1 MKNIMWLVTNMLR
14 NMLLRNK
21 RTLVLVI
28 GLPIAGILMSVLIYG
43 NTAGTSVNIGVV
55 NHDSTDISK
64 DTVQFLKGLH
74 KTNVKMLT
82 DKEVDHEITS
92 KKVDAVITFEKG
104 FFESVK
110 ANKPDHITI
119 TSIKG
124 AEVTGFIKS
133 YLYQYIDNVSAL
145 NQAAG
150 GNDAAFKQMYESY
163 QKAPFHVSTHA
174 LEDKGTD
181 QNIVKQTIGYLIMF
195 MLFSAVNLSALITKE
210 KEQRTY
216 FRLLASPVSARQYVI
231 SNVMTN
237 MILLTLQV
245 MITLV
250 CITTLFHVDMNIPVW
265 QLFFI
270 LVLFGLVAIGLSLVI
285 IAFTES
291 SKAANGLQTLIIT
304 PTCLL
309 SGCFFPPEFMPD
321 VMQKIA
327 DFLPQTWVLSTLKS
341 VQQGAA
347 LSSLWLNISILLAFA
362 LVFFLL
368 SIYKLNRNNTV
379 QKFI

>member
-1 MKNIMWLVTNMLR
+1 MWLVTNMLR

-163 QKAPFHVSTHA
+163 QKPPFHVSTHA

-237 MILLTLQV
+237 MILLTVQV

-285 IAFTES
+285 VAFTES

-321 VMQKIA
+321 VMRKIA

>member
-1 MKNIMWLVTNMLR
+1 M
-14 NMLLRNK
+14 
-21 RTLVLVI
+21 
-28 GLPIAGILMSVLIYG
+28 
-43 NTAGTSVNIGVV
+43 
-55 NHDSTDISK
+55 
-64 DTVQFLKGLH
+64 
-74 KTNVKMLT
+74 
-82 DKEVDHEITS
+82 
-92 KKVDAVITFEKG
+92 
-104 FFESVK
+104 
-110 ANKPDHITI
+110 
-119 TSIKG
+119 
-124 AEVTGFIKS
+124 
-133 YLYQYIDNVSAL
+133 
-145 NQAAG
+145 
-150 GNDAAFKQMYESY
+150 
-163 QKAPFHVSTHA
+163 
-174 LEDKGTD
+174 
-181 QNIVKQTIGYLIMF
+181 
-195 MLFSAVNLSALITKE
+195 
-210 KEQRTY
+210 
-216 FRLLASPVSARQYVI
+216 I
-231 SNVMTN
+231 SNVITN

-321 VMQKIA
+321 GMQKIA

-341 VQQGAA
+341 IQQGAG

>member
-1 MKNIMWLVTNMLR
+1 MWLVTNMLR

-124 AEVTGFIKS
+124 AEVTSFIKS

-163 QKAPFHVSTHA
+163 QKPPFHVSTHA

-237 MILLTLQV
+237 MILLTVQV

-285 IAFTES
+285 VAFTES

-321 VMQKIA
+321 VMRKIA

>member
-163 QKAPFHVSTHA
+163 QKPPFHVSTHA

-237 MILLTLQV
+237 MILLTVQV

-285 IAFTES
+285 VAFTES

-321 VMQKIA
+321 VMRKIA

-362 LVFFLL
+362 LVFLDRK
-368 SIYKLNRNNTV
+368 SV
-379 QKFI
+379 V

>member
-1 MKNIMWLVTNMLR
+1 
-14 NMLLRNK
+14 MLLRNK

-28 GLPIAGILMSVLIYG
+28 GLPIAGVLMSVLIYG
-43 NTAGTSVNIGVV
+43 NTGGTSVNIGVV
-55 NHDSTDISK
+55 NHDSTAITK

-104 FFESVK
+104 FSDSVK

-124 AEVTGFIKS
+124 AEVTSFIKS
-133 YLYQYIDNVSAL
+133 YLYQYIDNISAL
-145 NQAAG
+145 NQAAEG
-150 GNDAAFKQMYESY
+150 DDAAFKQMYENY

-285 IAFTES
+285 VAFTES

-321 VMQKIA
+321 VMRKIA

-341 VQQGAA
+341 VQQGAG